1 MCWTVADTDS
11 DQARFFDDVSWD
23 IFMYIISHGG
33 FQFVVSKRMSLQNRS
48 SSTRLYDK

>member
-23 IFMYIISHGG
+23 IFNLYHLSRR
-33 FQFVVSKRMSLQNRS
+33 VSVCCIKKDVIAKPEFKHPSL
-48 SSTRLYDK
+48 